1 MATYFQIADPVKP
14 TTTSTPSLRAARAVI
29 FISSAA
35 RWRTPSASPS
45 PQIRSGRIPRWRSSM
60 GSSQTAWPLRWLLMA
75 KTWRPYFSSIAFLA
89 GT

>member
-1 MATYFQIADPVKP
+1 MATYFQIEDPVKP

-45 PQIRSGRIPRWRSSM
+45 PQMRSGRMSRWRASI

-75 KTWRPYFSSIAFLA
+75 NTWRSYFFSISSLA

>member
-1 MATYFQIADPVKP
+1 MATYFQIDDPVKP

-75 KTWRPYFSSIAFLA
+75 NTSRSYFFSVSFFA
-89 GT
+89 GM